1 MPRSRSRSII
11 RRTLPRLRARALAP
25 LIVSFAFAGCSSDA
39 ATSVQ
44 TADDSSLP
52 GLNGT
57 PAGVAAA
64 ADPTT
69 VIPGEYII
77 TFASGVSDSRGL
89 ANALLS
95 QHGGRMRHV
104 YSAALKGFSANLSD
118 AAVAALAK
126 NPQIARIEPDAL
138 VNGSGTEASPTWGLD
153 RIDQRA
159 LPLDKSY
166 TYASSGAGVSVYIL
180 DTGIRTTHVEF
191 EGRAVGAFTAIN
203 DGKGTNDCNG
213 HGTHVAGT
221 VGGATYGVAK
231 GVTLYAVRVLD
242 CANTGTVSGLIAGI
256 DWVTQNRRL
265 PAVANLSLTTAKSS
279 AVNAAIQASI
289 DAGVVYAV
297 AAGNNGADACN
308 YSPASAPAV
317 LTVGASG
324 NVDGVQGFSNVGPCV
339 DLFAPGQAIRSA
351 YYVSDTSSI
360 INAGT
365 SMASPHVAGAAA
377 VYLSANPTATPAQVT
392 AAIIGAATTNM
403 LTAVPTG
410 TANRLLYID
419 PNGGTAPPPPVDT
432 TTPPPPPPPTT
443 TPPPPT
449 VDAPPTA
456 SFSKNCNRG
465 TCTFDASGSSDDV
478 GIVSYAWSFGDGT
491 SVSPAG
497 SLMKTSHTFSSAG
510 SYMVV
515 LTVTDAAGQKAT
527 KSLLVTLKKV

>member
-11 RRTLPRLRARALAP
+11 RHTLPRLRARALP
-25 LIVSFAFAGCSSDA
+25 TLIATLAFTACSGDA
-39 ATSVQ
+39 ATSV
-44 TADDSSLP
+44 TTLDDPSTSGSTGVVP
-52 GLNGT
+52 GVT
-57 PAGVAAA
+57 PS

-69 VIPGEYII
+69 AIPGEYIV
-77 TFASGVSDSRGL
+77 TFASSVSDSRGL

-95 QHGGRMRHV
+95 QHGGSLRHV

-118 AAVAALAK
+118 AAVAALVR

-138 VNGSGTEASPTWGLD
+138 VNGSGTEVSPTWGLD

-166 TYASSGAGVSVYIL
+166 TYASGGAGVSVYIL

-191 EGRAVGAFTAIN
+191 GGRASGAFTAIN
-203 DGKGTNDCNG
+203 DGNGTNDCNG

-231 GVTLYAVRVLD
+231 AATLYAVRVLD

-256 DWVTQNRRL
+256 DWVTQNRQL
-265 PAVANLSLTTAKSS
+265 PAVANLSLTTAKSTT
-279 AVNAAIQASI
+279 VNAAIQASI

-324 NVDGVQGFSNVGPCV
+324 NTDGVQAFSNVGPCV

-392 AAIIGAATTNM
+392 SAIVGAATTNV

-419 PNGGTAPPPPVDT
+419 PTGGSAAPPPPDTT
-432 TTPPPPPPPTT
+432 TTPPPPPPPS
-443 TPPPPT
+443 PT
-449 VDAPPTA
+449 ADAPPTA
-456 SFSKNCNRG
+456 SFSKSCNRG
-465 TCTFDASGSSDDV
+465 TCTFDASGSSDDI

-491 SVSPAG
+491 SVSPAA
-497 SLMKTSHTFSSAG
+497 SLVKTSHTFTKAG

-515 LTVTDAAGQKAT
+515 LTVTDSGGHQAT
-527 KSLLVTLKKV
+527 KSLLLNLKKV

>member
-1 MPRSRSRSII
+1 MPWSRSRSVI
-11 RRTLPRLRARALAP
+11 RRTLPRLRARALPSLVATR
-25 LIVSFAFAGCSSDA
+25 AFTACSGDA
-39 ATSVQ
+39 TTRPTPDDPSALGATGVV
-44 TADDSSLP
+44 P
-52 GLNGT
+52 GVT
-57 PAGVAAA
+57 PS

-69 VIPGEYII
+69 ALPGEYIV

-89 ANALLS
+89 ANALVS
-95 QHGGRMRHV
+95 QHGGRLRHL
-104 YSAALKGFSANLSD
+104 YSAALKGFSANFSD

-166 TYASSGAGVSVYIL
+166 SYASSGAGVNVYIL

-191 EGRAVGAFTAIN
+191 GGRASGAFTAIN
-203 DGKGTNDCNG
+203 DGNGTNDCNG

-231 GVTLYAVRVLD
+231 AVTLYAVRVLD

-279 AVNAAIQASI
+279 TVNAAIQASI

-297 AAGNNGADACN
+297 AAGNNAGADACN

-317 LTVGASG
+317 LTVGATG
-324 NVDGVQGFSNVGPCV
+324 NTDGVQGFSSVGPCV
-339 DLFAPGQAIRSA
+339 DLFAPGQTIRSA

-360 INAGT
+360 INGGT

-377 VYLSANPTATPAQVT
+377 VYLSAHPTATPAEVT
-392 AAIIGAATTNM
+392 SAIVAAATTNV
-403 LTAVPTG
+403 LTGVPAG

-419 PNGGTAPPPPVDT
+419 PTGAAAPPPPPDT
-432 TTPPPPPPPTT
+432 TTPPPPPST
-443 TPPPPT
+443 TPPAT
-449 VDAPPTA
+449 TDAPPTA

-465 TCTFDASGSSDDV
+465 TCTFDASASSDDI
-478 GIVSYAWSFGDGT
+478 GIASYAWSFGDGT
-491 SVSPAG
+491 SVSPAA
-497 SLMKTSHTFSSAG
+497 SLVKTSHTFTKAG

-515 LTVTDAAGQKAT
+515 LTVTDSTGHRTT
-527 KSLLVTLKKV
+527 KSLLLNLKKV

>member
-11 RRTLPRLRARALAP
+11 RRTLPRLRARAFTP
-25 LIVSFAFAGCSSDA
+25 LIASLAFAACSDA

-44 TADDSSLP
+44 TADDPVLP

-57 PAGVAAA
+57 PPGVAAA

-69 VIPGEYII
+69 VIPGEYIV
-77 TFASGVSDSRGL
+77 TFASSVSDSRGL

-95 QHGGRMRHV
+95 QHGGRLGHV

-138 VNGSGTEASPTWGLD
+138 VSGSGTEASPTWGLD
-153 RIDQRA
+153 RIDQRS
-159 LPLDKSY
+159 LPLDRSY
-166 TYASSGAGVSVYIL
+166 TYASSGAGVNVYIL

-191 EGRAVGAFTAIN
+191 GGRASGAFTAIN

-231 GVTLYAVRVLD
+231 SATLYAVRVLD

-279 AVNAAIQASI
+279 SVNAAIQASI

-324 NVDGVQGFSNVGPCV
+324 NTDGVQGFSNVGPCV

-392 AAIIGAATTNM
+392 AAIIGAATTNA
-403 LTAVPTG
+403 LTAVPAG
-410 TANRLLYID
+410 TANRLLYVD
-419 PNGGTAPPPPVDT
+419 PTGGAAPPPPVDT

-443 TPPPPT
+443 PPPPPT

-456 SFSKNCNRG
+456 SFSKSCNRG
-465 TCTFDASGSSDDV
+465 TCTFDASASSDDV

-497 SLMKTSHTFSSAG
+497 SLMKTSHTFTSAG

-515 LTVTDAAGQKAT
+515 LTVTDAAGHQAT